1 MSEIMKIGNK
11 VNPKTLSQSSIWW
24 LSTPSE
30 SIIRL
35 IDFNYKMQCEIWE
48 KYYYSLFNS
57 LMR

>member
-48 KYYYSLFNS
+48 KYYYSLFIY
-57 LMR
+57 